1 MKNTKNTKI
10 VLMLWVSITSIIMML
25 VDGVLNYP
33 YVDKTFLKIL
43 LFGIIPIMFLYKSE
57 ISYQQVDK
65 EFSENINVNTNNDND
80 INLTG
85 LFKISKK
92 GLIISN
98 VVGAGIATGIVVA
111 YILVG
116 EVFKLFDFT
125 NITNSLG
132 EVGIN
137 RSNFII
143 VFTYIALCNSF
154 LEEFFFR
161 GVGFLYVKNF
171 IGIKNSYIFSSIF
184 FTIYHLGMVDGW
196 FSPVLFG
203 IVFLGLFVGGLIFN
217 KFNEVYKSIF
227 PSWIVHFWINVGINI
242 VGVILFLK
250 N

>member
-1 MKNTKNTKI
+1 MKNTKI
-10 VLMLWVSITSIIMML
+10 VLMLWVSMTSIIMML

-33 YVDKTFLKIL
+33 YVDKTFFKIL
-43 LFGIIPIMFLYKSE
+43 LFGIIPLAYLYKSE
-57 ISYQQVDK
+57 KSYQQVDK
-65 EFSENINVNTNNDND
+65 VFCGNIDVNTNINND
-80 INLTG
+80 INLTN

-98 VVGAGIATGIVVA
+98 IVGGGIAVGIVVA

-116 EVFKLFDFT
+116 EVFQIFDFT

-161 GVGFLYVKNF
+161 GVGFLYLKDF
-171 IGIKNSYIFSSIF
+171 FGIKKTYIFSSIF

-196 FSPVLFG
+196 FSPVLFS
-203 IVFLGLFVGGLIFN
+203 IIFLGLFVGGLIFN
-217 KFNEVYKSIF
+217 KFNEVYKSIL

-242 VGVILFLK
+242 VGVILFIK